1 MNRPA
6 ALLPSSVLAVA
17 ASLLLG
23 SCGLIP
29 TPSVDVPDSTLNLPD
44 SGALGGKVVYL
55 YTDSLAGN
63 SVPSALSR
71 FKVEGNATYTTA
83 AGTLSSVG
91 MYIRPDLSS
100 VPATC
105 TEYPASPVTPR
116 MLVCDTAG
124 EQTQAIGT
132 LTVQSGQSVPFSL
145 GGAAL
150 DNAAKSG
157 HGYFGM
163 SFSGGRSL
171 FGDTLKLSGMKASA
185 RL

>member
-6 ALLPSSVLAVA
+6 RLMPAVLSVA

-44 SGALGGKVVYL
+44 SGTLNGKVVYL
-55 YTDSLAGN
+55 YTDSLKGN
-63 SVPSALSR
+63 SVPAALSR

-83 AGTLSSVG
+83 AGTLSRVG
-91 MYIRPDLSS
+91 MYIRPDLSN

-105 TEYPASPVTPR
+105 TEYPASLATPR
-116 MLVCDTAG
+116 MLVCSEAG
-124 EQTQAIGT
+124 EQAQAIGT
-132 LTVQSGQSVPFSL
+132 LTLKAGQGMPFSL

-150 DNAAKSG
+150 DAAARGG

-163 SFSGGRSL
+163 SFSEGRSL
-171 FGDTLKLSGMKASA
+171 FGDTLKLSEMKASA